1 MIFTPDDY
9 IAYDL
14 PAISIG
20 KKKENSVDEIS
31 NGTLSRTRS
40 REEFR
45 CCCLHGTR
53 ESGEHVVIVFRCK
66 AVLER
71 AFVSSTDW
79 LCDHRDTR
87 ARYTWCLSKIRIHF
101 ARLIL
106 PYARPALSLTT

>member
-1 MIFTPDDY
+1 MTLMIVYCNSPLQFRRNFDEWRT
-9 IAYDL
+9 
-14 PAISIG
+14 ISG
-20 KKKENSVDEIS
+20 
-31 NGTLSRTRS
+31 TRS

-45 CCCLHGTR
+45 CCCCLHGTR

-71 AFVSSTDW
+71 VSSTGW

-87 ARYTWCLSKIRIHF
+87 LPRYTLCLSKIRIHF

-106 PYARPALSLTT
+106 PFPSCSLPAT